1 MKKILC
7 FVFSFLY
14 FNACGQEIGFEK
26 CYKKYRVSTEDEL
39 NGDIALVKKRMLL
52 KDSLWRQ
59 CIVQC
64 LVPPFSIKTIDG
76 ESINTDS
83 LKNKILFINFWF
95 IGCAPCLEEL
105 PALNRLVEEYKDRNV
120 VFLSITHDSSEMVLS
135 NFLVK
140 HQIKLK
146 LITDAMSIC
155 RKYAV
160 TTYPTTFIIDTN
172 KKVKGYFIGIAKGKS
187 AKSYIYEEAQEI
199 INTLLDQDAK

>member
-1 MKKILC
+1 MKKALHIGLVLLYSN
-7 FVFSFLY
+7 VF
-14 FNACGQEIGFEK
+14 GQETGFNQ
-26 CYKKYRVSTEDEL
+26 CYKKYRITTENEL
-39 NGDIALVKKRMLL
+39 QGDIASVKKRMIQ

-59 CIVQC
+59 CITQC
-64 LVPPFSIKTIDG
+64 LIPPFSATTIEGDV
-76 ESINTDS
+76 INTDS
-83 LKNKILFINFWF
+83 LKNKILLINFWF

-120 VFLSITHDSSEMVLS
+120 VFLSITHDSSEMVVS
-135 NFLVK
+135 KFLVK

-146 LITDAMSIC
+146 LITDAMNIC

-187 AKSYIYEEAQEI
+187 AKSYIYEEAQDMI
-199 INTLLDQDAK
+199 DTLLRQDTK